1 MPREFETRNEFTVDA
16 TPEQVWDAIATGPGV
31 DAWFMGRTEIEPGE
45 SVSTEFPGGFTMR
58 SKVTDW
64 DPPHRLAYR
73 AEPQENGEFHA
84 FEYLVEGRE
93 GSATVVRVVHS
104 GALANWDDEFDAMR
118 EGDAIY
124 AGKLAAYLEHFAGK
138 TGPSV
143 LAQREQSGD
152 RAAVMARLFDALGLS
167 PTVAA
172 GDRVRVA
179 PDGLEP
185 LEAVVDLRADHAL
198 GLRGDDALLR
208 FFHGMGALVVEEH
221 RYDGPAPRDW
231 QGWLDRVSA

>member
-1 MPREFETRNEFTVDA
+1 MPREFETSNEITVHA

-31 DAWFMGRTEIEPGE
+31 DAWFMGRTQIEPGK
-45 SVSTEFPGGFTMR
+45 SVRTEFPGGFAME
-58 SKVTDW
+58 SAVTDW

-84 FEYLVEGRE
+84 FEYLVEGRAD
-93 GSATVVRVVHS
+93 STTVVRVVHS

-124 AGKLAAYLEHFAGK
+124 AGKLAAYLEHFAGA

-143 LAQREQSGD
+143 LVQRELPGD
-152 RAAVMARLFDALGLS
+152 RATVMARLFEELGV
-167 PTVAA
+167 PATVSA
-172 GDRVRVA
+172 GDRVQAA

-185 LEAVVDLRADHAL
+185 IEAVVDVRADHVL
-198 GLRGDDALLR
+198 GLRTDDALLR
-208 FFHGMGALVVEEH
+208 FFHGMGSLVVEEH
-221 RYDGPAPRDW
+221 RYGGPAPRDW